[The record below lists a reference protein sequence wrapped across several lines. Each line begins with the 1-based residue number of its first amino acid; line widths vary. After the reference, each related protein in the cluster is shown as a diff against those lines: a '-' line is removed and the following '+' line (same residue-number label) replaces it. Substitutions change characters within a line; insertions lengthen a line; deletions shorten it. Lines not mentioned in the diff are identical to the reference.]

1 MQEVWTESGIYVLN
15 RVFVRGIPS
24 KMTEL
29 QLEILFGGMGYEVQN
44 VRIVEDIRTG
54 ASKGYCIMY
63 FRYGFVTFRTA
74 EEARK
79 VQEMRLVDW
88 NGKLLQV
95 DMAVKRK
102 TLTRAIHQQHAMQQ
116 RYTTPLICMD
126 KPVSEHYTELLQCTL
141 KYSEKFKAWDNTL
154 ALLFNDLMTNVSNFV
169 RLLME
174 DQS

>member
-126 KPVSEHYTELLQCTL
+126 KPIWSQ
-141 KYSEKFKAWDNTL
+141 D
-154 ALLFNDLMTNVSNFV
+154 FNQVIMV
-169 RLLME
+169 RH
-174 DQS
+174 DGYWATSSV